1 MLPVACCL
9 LHIATGGGLFV
20 RFEAEKP
27 KDAGPLPE
35 LVNFAFA
42 NFKFE
47 ILPRFRGLFYI
58 S

>member
-9 LHIATGGGLFV
+9 LHIATLGGLFV
-20 RFEAEKP
+20 GFEAEKP
-27 KDAGPLPE
+27 KDAGPLRE